1 LGLSRVYCL
10 CSQICRKTVMCTVT
24 CSELNGS
31 TKPSTYA
38 RYLRVT
44 CAGIKVL
51 SRSEL
56 KGYQSQY

>member
-1 LGLSRVYCL
+1 
-10 CSQICRKTVMCTVT
+10 MCTVT